1 MQTGARGTRPNR
13 RLPPFPPTPN
23 WGPRL
28 TERRDEGVIS
38 LMKRVR
44 PGPAQR
50 LGGTMREIPDTDCGR
65 ADRRSVRKR
74 AIEPIRMN
82 TTSLFSPSLGS
93 LFSFLDALNR
103 RATVEELVDKLGSLD
118 ITYDDVAPW
127 VRFSGTQYLRNLI
140 RSGPT
145 YHALAICW
153 RSGQRSP
160 IHNHAQ
166 STCGVRVLKG
176 TATETLFDRSPGG
189 LLKAVSSADLQTG
202 GVTASADS
210 DTHQVSNLQVAGD
223 DLVTLHVYS
232 PPLLR
237 MDTYSLTDARIGE
250 FRPMVLEQSQGAGI

>member
-1 MQTGARGTRPNR
+1 M
-13 RLPPFPPTPN
+13 
-23 WGPRL
+23 
-28 TERRDEGVIS
+28 E
-38 LMKRVR
+38 
-44 PGPAQR
+44 
-50 LGGTMREIPDTDCGR
+50 
-65 ADRRSVRKR
+65 R
-74 AIEPIRMN
+74 AIEPVWMN

-93 LFSFLDALNR
+93 LLSFLDKLNR
-103 RATVEELVDKLGSLD
+103 RATVEELVDRLNTLE
-118 ITYDDVAPW
+118 ITLDDVKPW
-127 VRFSGTQYLRNLI
+127 VRFSATQHLRNLI
-140 RSGPT
+140 HGGPT

-176 TATETLFDRSPGG
+176 TATETRFERAPGG
-189 LLKAVSSADLQTG
+189 LLKAVASSDLHAG
-202 GVTASADS
+202 EVIASADD

-237 MDTYSLTDARIGE
+237 MDTFSLTNARVGE